1 MRLLTLFFILAGLP
15 SLAGQALIDTTVE
28 VNGNALHFTIL
39 PGEGVPIV
47 FEAGNGDSGAVWLE
61 LFNAIRKETNCPLI
75 SYDRAGLGES
85 SFDSTAVNFASEILS
100 LESGLR
106 LLGFEKELFMVAHSF
121 GAGYALT
128 FMEQYPA
135 SVKGAVLVDPL
146 LSCFMTPKWTHGYLQ
161 TITSEQ
167 WEMLRNYRIGLYHVL
182 RQFNAIAKELEGLE
196 AFSAVPTTV
205 IAAGNILPMVKETE
219 QEQWIDCL
227 RSFGTAEGNQYV
239 LVPEA
244 GHKVWEHHPQEVV
257 AVIIAQYR
265 AVITKK

>member
-1 MRLLTLFFILAGLP
+1 MKLLTLLCIFAGLP
-15 SLAGQALIDTTVE
+15 SLAGQPLIDTTIA
-28 VNGNALHFTIL
+28 VNGNTLHFTIL

-75 SYDRAGLGES
+75 CYDRAGLGES

-121 GAGYALT
+121 GAGYALA

-135 SVKGAVLVDPL
+135 SVKGVVLVDPL
-146 LSCFMTPKWTHGYLQ
+146 LPCFMTTEWTHGYLQ
-161 TITSEQ
+161 TITSGQ

-182 RQFNAIAKELEGLE
+182 SQFESIAKHLDGLE

-227 RSFGTAEGNQYV
+227 RSFGTAKGNQYV

-257 AVIIAQYR
+257 AAIIAQYR
-265 AVITKK
+265 AVITK